1 MNMILGKRHI
11 ILAALVLVLGI
22 AVYLNWTFGGKN
34 GGLDITDQLE
44 AGKNYGDAQ
53 YVDANTGENQDDLEV
68 NAAGSSFFSEA
79 RLTRQQSRDSAI
91 DTLTQM
97 FQDSS
102 LSDEQ
107 KSQLAVKATGVA
119 EAIETEGKIENMI
132 KAKGFSDCMVY
143 IDGDRVDA
151 IIKTNGLL
159 KEEVAQIKDI
169 LIAETGAVEE
179 NISVTGSSITK
190 DPKSQRFLGSF
201 LSKKSMYNVP
211 PAIRKSPHRK

>member
-1 MNMILGKRHI
+1 MSEKRQQEGNNKQGTFKVQVRVPYS
-11 ILAALVLVLGI
+11 LVLVLGI

-107 KSQLAVKATGVA
+107 KSQLAVKAAGVA

-151 IIKTNGLL
+151 LIKTNGLL

-169 LIAETGAVEE
+169 LIAETGAIEE
-179 NISVTGSSITK
+179 NISITEA
-190 DPKSQRFLGSF
+190 Q
-201 LSKKSMYNVP
+201 
-211 PAIRKSPHRK
+211 

>member
-1 MNMILGKRHI
+1 M
-11 ILAALVLVLGI
+11 
-22 AVYLNWTFGGKN
+22 N
-34 GGLDITDQLE
+34 GGFFHEHDFGKKAYYPGSFGSGFGHCRLPQLDLWWKRGWIE
-44 AGKNYGDAQ
+44 YHRSAGGGENYGDAQ
-53 YVDANTGENQDDLEV
+53 YVDANTGENEDDLEV
-68 NAAGSSFFSEA
+68 NANGSSFFSEA

-107 KSQLAVKATGVA
+107 KSQLAIKAAGVA

-143 IDGDRVDA
+143 IDGDRVDV
-151 IIKTNGLL
+151 IVKTNGLL

-169 LIAETGAVEE
+169 LVAETGALEE
-179 NISVTGSSITK
+179 NISITEA
-190 DPKSQRFLGSF
+190 Q
-201 LSKKSMYNVP
+201 
-211 PAIRKSPHRK
+211 

>member
-22 AVYLNWTFGGKN
+22 AVYLNWTFGGKE
-34 GGLDITDQLE
+34 GGLNITDQLE

-53 YVDANTGENQDDLEV
+53 YVDANTGENEDDLEV
-68 NAAGSSFFSEA
+68 NANGSSFFSEA

-107 KSQLAVKATGVA
+107 KSQLAIKAAGVA

-143 IDGDRVDA
+143 IDGNRVDV
-151 IIKTNGLL
+151 IVKTNGLL

-169 LIAETGAVEE
+169 LVAETGALEE
-179 NISVTGSSITK
+179 NISITEA
-190 DPKSQRFLGSF
+190 Q
-201 LSKKSMYNVP
+201 
-211 PAIRKSPHRK
+211 

>member
-1 MNMILGKRHI
+1 
-11 ILAALVLVLGI
+11 
-22 AVYLNWTFGGKN
+22 
-34 GGLDITDQLE
+34 
-44 AGKNYGDAQ
+44 
-53 YVDANTGENQDDLEV
+53 
-68 NAAGSSFFSEA
+68 
-79 RLTRQQSRDSAI
+79 
-91 DTLTQM
+91 M

-107 KSQLAVKATGVA
+107 KSQLAVKAAGVA

-179 NISVTGSSITK
+179 NISITEA
-190 DPKSQRFLGSF
+190 Q
-201 LSKKSMYNVP
+201 
-211 PAIRKSPHRK
+211 

>member
-22 AVYLNWTFGGKN
+22 AVYLNWTFGGKE
-34 GGLDITDQLE
+34 GGFSITDQLE
-44 AGKNYGDAQ
+44 TGKNYGDAQ
-53 YVDANTGENQDDLEV
+53 YVDADADTDEKQLAA
-68 NAAGSSFFSEA
+68 NAAGCTCFSEA
-79 RLTRQQSRDSAI
+79 RLTRQQSRDNAI

-102 LSDEQ
+102 LTEEQ
-107 KSQLAVKATGVA
+107 KSQLAVKAAGVA

-159 KEEVAQIKDI
+159 KEEVAQITDI
-169 LIAETGAVEE
+169 LISETGALEE
-179 NISVTGSSITK
+179 NISITEA
-190 DPKSQRFLGSF
+190 Q
-201 LSKKSMYNVP
+201 
-211 PAIRKSPHRK
+211 

>member
-1 MNMILGKRHI
+1 MN
-11 ILAALVLVLGI
+11 
-22 AVYLNWTFGGKN
+22 
-34 GGLDITDQLE
+34 ITDQLD
-44 AGKNYGDAQ
+44 AGKNYVDAQ
-53 YVDANTGENQDDLEV
+53 YVFDNSGENEDDLEV
-68 NAAGSSFFSEA
+68 NANGSSFFSEA

-107 KSQLAVKATGVA
+107 KSQLAIKAAGVA

-143 IDGDRVDA
+143 IDGDRVDV
-151 IIKTNGLL
+151 IVKTNGLL

-169 LIAETGAVEE
+169 LVAETGALEE
-179 NISVTGSSITK
+179 NISITEA
-190 DPKSQRFLGSF
+190 Q
-201 LSKKSMYNVP
+201 
-211 PAIRKSPHRK
+211 

>member
-22 AVYLNWTFGGKN
+22 AVYLNWTFGGKD
-34 GGLDITDQLE
+34 GGLTITDQLE

-53 YVDANTGENQDDLEV
+53 YVDANTGEANGDLEV

-107 KSQLAVKATGVA
+107 KSQLAVKAAGVA

-143 IDGDRVDA
+143 IDGDRVDV
-151 IIKTNGLL
+151 IVKTNGLL

-179 NISVTGSSITK
+179 NISITEA
-190 DPKSQRFLGSF
+190 Q
-201 LSKKSMYNVP
+201 
-211 PAIRKSPHRK
+211 